1 MLPFGKNFGRGR
13 ESISCPV
20 SFTNTDSQAWVM
32 NYPVTRE
39 QMATKLDL
47 KNIYSENIDVEYVKA
62 MEGALKI
69 RKSKIES
76 LPV

>member
-1 MLPFGKNFGRGR
+1 
-13 ESISCPV
+13 
-20 SFTNTDSQAWVM
+20 
-32 NYPVTRE
+32 
-39 QMATKLDL
+39 MATKYDL